1 MSCLPGMPCYNE
13 AYRIAFPFA
22 CNDPCISSFQIIYNG
37 PNLPCTGIQSK
48 DNLEVALQKID
59 NRMCSDEFIAHI
71 IDTIENTPLL
81 QAYFCQLVASCS
93 STPTTTTTSTSTSST
108 TTTTTTIAPTT
119 TTTTTTVAPTTTTTT
134 SSTSTTTTT
143 TTITPTTTTT
153 TTVAPTTTTTT
164 SSSTTTTTTT
174 ITPTTTTTTTTIGPI
189 PPGTYTIGESALGGK
204 IAYILQPGDPGYDA
218 ASEHGLV
225 ATVAD
230 LPTLPI
236 WGCQGTLITGADGT
250 ALGTG
255 SQNTTDIV
263 AGCATA
269 GIAARLCNDL
279 VEGGYSD
286 WYLPSKDELNK
297 LFLNRVAIGGFT
309 YDNAHWSSSEF
320 DINNSWAQ
328 FFSSGAVSPS
338 GKGINN
344 FYVRPIRSF

>member
-93 STPTTTTTSTSTSST
+93 ITPTTTTTSSSTSST

-134 SSTSTTTTT
+134 SSTSTS
-143 TTITPTTTTT
+143 
-153 TTVAPTTTTTT
+153 TTTTT

-174 ITPTTTTTTTTIGPI
+174 IAPTTTTTTTTIGPI

-218 ASEHGLV
+218 GSQHGLV
-225 ATVAD
+225 ATVSD
-230 LPTLPI
+230 TSTGYQ
-236 WGCQGTLITGADGT
+236 WGCVGTSISGADST
-250 ALGTG
+250 AIGTG
-255 SQNTTDIV
+255 NQNTIDII
-263 AGCATA
+263 AGCAPV
-269 GIAARLCNDL
+269 GIAARLCSDL

-297 LFLNRVAIGGFT
+297 LYLNRVAIGGFST
-309 YDNAHWSSSEF
+309 NNYWSSSEI
-320 DINNSWAQ
+320 DTNNAWYQS
-328 FFSSGAVSPS
+328 FFN
-338 GKGINN
+338 GIPFNN
-344 FYVRPIRSF
+344 IKSLLEHVRAIRSF

>member
-174 ITPTTTTTTTTIGPI
+174 ITPTTTTTTTTIAPI

-218 ASEHGLV
+218 ASEHGFVVNSSDVNYSL
-225 ATVAD
+225 
-230 LPTLPI
+230 
-236 WGCQGTLITGADGT
+236 WGCDSTSIPGADGT
-250 ALGTG
+250 AIGTG
-255 SQNTTDIV
+255 NQNTIDIV
-263 AGCATA
+263 AGCPTL
-269 GIAARLCNDL
+269 GIAARVCSDL

-297 LFLNRVAIGGFT
+297 IYINRGLIGTFT
-309 YDNAHWSSSEF
+309 SANYWSSSEV
-320 DINNSWAQ
+320 S
-328 FFSSGAVSPS
+328 FSTAWEQSFIIPGTQTIRSKS
-338 GKGINN
+338 FSN
-344 FYVRPIRSF
+344 YVRAIRSF